1 MWSIRARL
9 PERKS
14 ERGVSSLE
22 LVLYMPLLMMTIFL
36 TVQFALVYLG
46 NQVISSSARQ
56 AARVARAGVGAGA
69 GNAGATSKATDQ
81 ATAVAQEYA
90 AKVGHG
96 LVTNVLV
103 VITRVD
109 DVSGRFDPAGLDM
122 KVVVTGHALQL
133 VPGVAAPMV
142 SKTVQGPIESF
153 RVDTP

>member
-56 AARVARAGVGAGA
+56 AARVARAGVGAGQ
-69 GNAGATSKATDQ
+69 GNAGAASKATDQ

-96 LVTNVLV
+96 LVTNVQV
-103 VITRVD
+103 VITRVN
-109 DVSGRFDPAGLDM
+109 DVSGRFDPEGLDM

-133 VPGVAAPMV
+133 VPGVAAPKV